1 MLFRSIAAIAL
12 FSVSSVAF
20 AQGKIAVVN
29 LEQAI
34 LQTDFAQQQ
43 LEEFAA
49 SDAFAEDKR
58 EFDRLNA
65 DLEKLIQD
73 FQRDQAAMSEDQQL
87 AAQQKLRSKQSDLE
101 YVAKSFRRFSSR
113 MHNAYWLSWHRWRS
127 KYCRT

>member
-43 LEEFAA
+43 LEELKIIAGKNGGQIGAA
-49 SDAFAEDKR
+49 NEMNELAQRGASNSDGDGGVVREDK
-58 EFDRLNA
+58 N
-65 DLEKLIQD
+65 
-73 FQRDQAAMSEDQQL
+73 SEGTNIPNQ
-87 AAQQKLRSKQSDLE
+87 
-101 YVAKSFRRFSSR
+101 
-113 MHNAYWLSWHRWRS
+113 
-127 KYCRT
+127 